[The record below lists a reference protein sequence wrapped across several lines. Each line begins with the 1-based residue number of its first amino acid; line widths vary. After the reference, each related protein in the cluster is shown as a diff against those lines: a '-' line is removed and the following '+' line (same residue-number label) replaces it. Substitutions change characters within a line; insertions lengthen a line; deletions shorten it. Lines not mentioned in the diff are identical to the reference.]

1 MRHESGPSGQW
12 RRSLSWLWDKA
23 RAIAASRYFIFLVF
37 ILALSEVLNRIDAL
51 APIRAHA
58 RTELPLLMA
67 VYAALN
73 LVFRPTKLSAF
84 VAAVPI
90 VVFYTGF
97 DLFHLYW
104 GNIFKAIDAAS
115 LPLLLKVLPWPSK
128 IGVLLLLFS
137 PIVLVLCFVD
147 YRKYGRVLAIG
158 ALATL
163 MIVTVEVRP
172 GVALTALDRAGFAV
186 AEWSDV
192 ESVNENG
199 RLATTLYFEAKRRQS
214 FFDTATYAHRTEY
227 EIQTRADADLLRKYG
242 NHRNVHLVVLESF
255 VDPTLFTGVTFSK
268 EPRHPDFA
276 ALVGDKQSF
285 SISPV
290 FGGESAQAEFEV
302 LCGVPAMQKLSEI
315 EFDDFTGDA
324 TTCMPSILGQ
334 AGYATIVSNAF
345 EPDYFNW
352 MKAYPGVGFQ
362 QIYFPREYGSA
373 HTTYLTAKDVSD
385 SEQYVFDGDLFGQN
399 LAFVAQTLHDA
410 PDRPILNYVVGT
422 YGHEPHEIDTE
433 KRPLVISVHANHKDE
448 QFERAVNQYWYRT
461 QAIAHY
467 VRALTALD
475 PKSLIIVVSDHLPPL
490 DTGLKSYSILR
501 YLNNVDDSTHLNR
514 IIIVQDG
521 KIARHETIHH
531 YDVPSLVYDYLT
543 GDAFCA
549 HAKCDPSDDERER
562 QYMSLMAHAV
572 GHH

>member
-1 MRHESGPSGQW
+1 
-12 RRSLSWLWDKA
+12 LSWLWDKA
-23 RAIAASRYFIFLVF
+23 RAIAASRYCIFLVF
-37 ILALSEVLNRIDAL
+37 ILAVSEALHRLDAL

-255 VDPTLFTGVTFSK
+255 VDPTLFTGVTFSQD
-268 EPRHPDFA
+268 PRHPDFA

-302 LCGVPAMQKLSEI
+302 LCGVPALQKLSEI

-324 TTCMPSILGQ
+324 TACMPGILGQ
-334 AGYATIVSNAF
+334 AGYSTIVSNAF

-362 QIYFPREYGSA
+362 KIYFPREYGSA
-373 HTTYLTAKDVSD
+373 QTTYLTAKNVSD
-385 SEQYVFDGDLFGQN
+385 SEQFMFDGDLFDQN
-399 LAFVAQTLHDA
+399 LTLVTQTLRDA
-410 PDRPILNYVVGT
+410 PGRPILNYVVGT
-422 YGHEPHEIDTE
+422 YGHEPHEIDLD
-433 KRPLVISVHANHKDE
+433 KRPLVVSMTAAHKDE
-448 QFERAVNQYWYRT
+448 QLLRAANQYWYRT
-461 QAIAHY
+461 QALAHY

-475 PKSLIIVVSDHLPPL
+475 PKGLIIVVSDHLPPL
-490 DTGLKSYSILR
+490 DAGLKSYSDFR
-501 YLNNVDDSTHLNR
+501 YLNNIEDSTHLNR
-514 IIIVQDG
+514 ILIVENG
-521 KIARHETIHH
+521 KVVRHETLHH
-531 YDVPSLVYDYLT
+531 YEIPSLIYDYLT
-543 GDAFCA
+543 DRAFCVQT
-549 HAKCDPSDDERER
+549 KCDRPDSEREE
-562 QYMSLMAHAV
+562 QYMSVMSHAV
-572 GHH
+572 GHQ

>member
-1 MRHESGPSGQW
+1 MRHESGPSGRW
-12 RRSLSWLWDKA
+12 RRALPWRWSKTRDL
-23 RAIAASRYFIFLVF
+23 AASRFFVFLVF

-67 VYAALN
+67 VYWALN
-73 LVFRPTKLSAF
+73 FVLRPRRLSAF
-84 VAAVPI
+84 IAAVPI
-90 VVFYTGF
+90 VVFYTGY

-104 GNIFKAIDAAS
+104 GSIFKAIDAAS
-115 LPLLLKVLPWPSK
+115 LPLLLKVLPWLSK

-137 PIVLVLCFVD
+137 PIVLVLCYVD
-147 YRKYGRVLAIG
+147 YRKYGRVLSIG
-158 ALATL
+158 ALAGL
-163 MIVTVEVRP
+163 LIVIVEVRP
-172 GVALTALDRAGFAV
+172 GIALAALDRAGFQV

-214 FFDTATYAHRTEY
+214 FFDTATYAHRPEY
-227 EIQTRADADLLRKYG
+227 EMQVRADADLLRKYG

-255 VDPTLFTGVTFSK
+255 VDPALFTGVTFSK
-268 EPRHPDFA
+268 DPRHPDFA

-324 TTCMPSILGQ
+324 TACMPQILNQ
-334 AGYATIVSNAF
+334 NGYSTIVSNAF

-362 QIYFPREYGSA
+362 QVYFPREYGSA
-373 HTTYLTAKDVSD
+373 HTTYLTAKNVSD
-385 SEQYVFDGDLFGQN
+385 SEQYVFDGDLFDQN
-399 LAFVAQTLHDA
+399 LAFVARTLHDA
-410 PDRPILNYVVGT
+410 PNHPILNYVVGT
-422 YGHEPHEIDTE
+422 YGHEPNEIDTE
-433 KRPLVISVHANHKDE
+433 KRPLVVSMRAAHQDE
-448 QFERAVNQYWYRT
+448 QLLRAANQYWYRT
-461 QAIAHY
+461 QAIARY
-467 VRALTALD
+467 VRALMALD
-475 PKSLIIVVSDHLPPL
+475 PKGLIIVVSDHLPPL
-490 DTGLKSYSILR
+490 DSGLKSYRDFR
-501 YLNNVDDSTHLNR
+501 YLNNADDSTHLNR
-514 IIIVQDG
+514 ILIFEDG
-521 KIARHETIHH
+521 EVVRHETVHH
-531 YDVPSLVYDYLT
+531 YEVPSLVYDYLT
-543 GDAFCA
+543 GSAFCA
-549 HAKCDPSDDERER
+549 HAQCDASDSAREG
-562 QYMSLMAHAV
+562 QYMYLMAHAV

>member
-1 MRHESGPSGQW
+1 MTPPGAF
-12 RRSLSWLWDKA
+12 RRSLFWIWNKA
-23 RAIAASRYFIFLVF
+23 RIIATSRYVLFLVF
-37 ILALSEVLNRIDAL
+37 IVALSEVFSRMSGL
-51 APIRAHA
+51 AGIHSHL
-58 RTELPLLMA
+58 RTELPLLTI
-67 VYAALN
+67 VYWALSFI
-73 LVFRPTKLSAF
+73 FRPTKLSAL

-97 DLFHLYW
+97 DLFHLFW
-104 GNIFKAIDAAS
+104 GNIFKAIDSAS

-128 IGVLLLLFS
+128 IGVILLLFS
-137 PIVLVLCFVD
+137 PIALILGFVD
-147 YRKYGRVLAIG
+147 YRKYWRALSIG

-163 MIVTVEVRP
+163 TIVVLETRP
-172 GVALTALDRAGFAV
+172 SIALSTLGRAGFQV

-199 RLATTLYFEAKRRQS
+199 RLATTLYFEAKRRQA
-214 FFDTATYAHRTEY
+214 FFDTAIYAHRGDY
-227 EIQTRADADLLRKYG
+227 ETQVRADTDLLRKYG
-242 NHRNVHLVVLESF
+242 NHRNVHLIVLESF
-255 VDPTLFTGVTFSK
+255 VDPNLFAGVTFSK
-268 EPRHPDFA
+268 DPRHPDFA

-324 TTCMPSILGQ
+324 TACMPDILDQ
-334 AGYATIVSNAF
+334 AGYATLVSNAF

-362 QIYFPREYGSA
+362 KIYFPREYGSA
-373 HTTYLTAKDVSD
+373 QTTYLTAKNVSE
-385 SEQYVFDGDLFGQN
+385 SEQYVFDGDLFEQN
-399 LAFVAQTLHDA
+399 LAFVAQTMHDD
-410 PDRPILNYVVGT
+410 PNRPILNYVVGT
-422 YGHEPHEIDTE
+422 YGHEPHEIDTT
-433 KRPLVISVHANHKDE
+433 KRPMVISVNSAHKDE

-490 DTGLKSYSILR
+490 DSGLKSYSDLR
-501 YLNNVDDSTHLNR
+501 YLSNAEDSTHLNR
-514 IIIVQDG
+514 ILIVQDG
-521 KIARHETIHH
+521 TVVRHETVHH
-531 YDVPSLVYDYLT
+531 YDVPLLVFGYLT
-543 GDAFCA
+543 GNAFCA
-549 HAKCDPSDDERER
+549 HTKCDQSDEERER
-562 QYMSLMAHAV
+562 QYMSLMAQAV